1 MSEGC
6 GGCETLRAELEAE
19 RARKAELLAENA
31 RLHSELAEALRLAE
45 LQQADLERYRKAYED
60 VRPNHPERVP
70 AEQLLL
76 GFSEVLQ
83 MFKGAAP
90 VNDIAEAAAGA
101 DPAAA
106 RKKRKKKKR
115 HAHGRRNALDLR
127 DLEIKEVE
135 IIPAE
140 VIAAGGEGFKRIGE
154 ETSSRVAFRAASYV
168 HLLIRR
174 VKFARVEQDADAV
187 GLPERATITCADSL
201 ESSPVII
208 APLPES
214 VWPNVMADPS
224 AIAHVIISKYDDS
237 LPLHRQERISARDG
251 FALSRSTQCGWLG
264 RAYEATYRIVDA
276 MFEDAKAHAFCI
288 ATDATGAPVRAAGK
302 CRQWDVFVF
311 LADRDHVVFRYV
323 DGHAT
328 SDKFKALLAGF
339 RGHLLADAAP
349 IYDALYESGHVI
361 EHCCWFHC
369 RRYFYRALE
378 TDKALALGPLSLI
391 AKLFE
396 IDGECA
402 EISDHDVRTTTRAQR
417 SKPLLELLDHWMAR
431 HRDQVDP
438 RGPLAT
444 AIGYYDN
451 QHDALHRFVD
461 DARIALHNNAS
472 EQQLRNLALGRH
484 NWTFFANE
492 TGLRWYTTFRSLIA
506 SCRLHGLNAE
516 TYLEEVL
523 RLAPHWPAHR
533 VLELAPKY
541 WTATRERLDDKQRAI
556 LTRPWEAVVEQ
567 PRSDSSALPLA
578 S

>member
-1 MSEGC
+1 M
-6 GGCETLRAELEAE
+6 
-19 RARKAELLAENA
+19 
-31 RLHSELAEALRLAE
+31 
-45 LQQADLERYRKAYED
+45 
-60 VRPNHPERVP
+60 
-70 AEQLLL
+70 
-76 GFSEVLQ
+76 
-83 MFKGAAP
+83 
-90 VNDIAEAAAGA
+90 
-101 DPAAA
+101 
-106 RKKRKKKKR
+106 
-115 HAHGRRNALDLR
+115 
-127 DLEIKEVE
+127 
-135 IIPAE
+135 
-140 VIAAGGEGFKRIGE
+140 
-154 ETSSRVAFRAASYV
+154 
-168 HLLIRR
+168 
-174 VKFARVEQDADAV
+174 
-187 GLPERATITCADSL
+187 
-201 ESSPVII
+201 
-208 APLPES
+208 
-214 VWPNVMADPS
+214 
-224 AIAHVIISKYDDS
+224 
-237 LPLHRQERISARDG
+237 
-251 FALSRSTQCGWLG
+251 
-264 RAYEATYRIVDA
+264 
-276 MFEDAKAHAFCI
+276 
-288 ATDATGAPVRAAGK
+288 
-302 CRQWDVFVF
+302 
-311 LADRDHVVFRYV
+311 
-323 DGHAT
+323 
-328 SDKFKALLAGF
+328 LAGF

-378 TDKALALGPLSLI
+378 TDKTLALGPLSLI

-417 SKPLLELLDHWMAR
+417 SKPLLELLDQWMDR

-461 DARIALHNNAS
+461 DARIALHNNSS

-541 WTATRERLDDKQRAI
+541 WTATREGLDDKQRAI
-556 LTRPWEAVVEQ
+556 LARPWEAVVEQ
-567 PRSDSSALPLA
+567 APSNASPLPLA